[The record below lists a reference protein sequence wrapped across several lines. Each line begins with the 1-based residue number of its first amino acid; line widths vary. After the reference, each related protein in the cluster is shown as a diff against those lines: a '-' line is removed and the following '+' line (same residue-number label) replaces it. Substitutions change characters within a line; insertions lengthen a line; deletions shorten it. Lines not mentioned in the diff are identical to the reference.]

1 MKRFLPALFLCFAG
15 LTLTGIVR
23 AHEFWAIAKP
33 FHSAPKEAV
42 SISFY
47 VGEQFKGDV
56 VPIARQQA
64 AMLSLFNGADKF
76 DMREQLPTDRA
87 LPELQFALP
96 AEGAWLM
103 AFDSHPNAI
112 TMQADKFH
120 AYLHEEGLDAVI
132 RQREAAGKQNE
143 PARELYRRNVK
154 ILLRSGGNP
163 GEKSAAAHATR
174 TGQRFE
180 IVPSQNPQA
189 LRPGGRLDLHIYFD
203 GKPLG
208 GVLLKAWSQRDHQL
222 VTIRAIT
229 DGNGRTSVNLPYA
242 GTWMLS
248 AVHMIPAAAPA
259 EADWESYW
267 ANLSFAMPVKLAAA
281 RSSD

>member
-1 MKRFLPALFLCFAG
+1 MKRFLPLILSSFAW
-15 LTLTGIVR
+15 LISAQAH
-23 AHEFWAIAKP
+23 AHEFWATAKP
-33 FHSAPKEAV
+33 FHSAPNEAV
-42 SISFY
+42 SVSFH

-64 AMLSLFNGADKF
+64 AMLSLFNGTEKF
-76 DMREQLPTDRA
+76 DMRQQLPTDRA

-112 TMQADKFH
+112 TMPAEKFH
-120 AYLHEEGLDAVI
+120 AYLHDEGLDAVI
-132 RQREAAGKQNE
+132 RRREAAGKQSE
-143 PARELYRRNVK
+143 PGREHFRRNVK
-154 ILLRSGGNP
+154 ILLRSGGTS
-163 GEKSAAAHATR
+163 SAAYATR

-180 IVPSQNPQA
+180 IVPANDPQA
-189 LRPGGRLDLHIYFD
+189 LRPGGKLDLQVYFD

-208 GVLLKAWSQRDHQL
+208 GVLLKAWHQRDRQL
-222 VTIRAIT
+222 HTVRVTT
-229 DGNGRTSVNLPYA
+229 DDSGKTSLNLPYA

-248 AVHMIPAAAPA
+248 AVHMIPAATPA

-267 ANLSFAMPVKLAAA
+267 ANLSFAMPENLPAAK
-281 RSSD
+281 SSD

>member
-1 MKRFLPALFLCFAG
+1 MKRFLPLLLVSFAW
-15 LTLTGIVR
+15 LTLTSQVR

-42 SISFY
+42 SVSFH

-64 AMLSLFNGADKF
+64 AMLSLFNGADRF
-76 DMREQLPTDRA
+76 DMRQQLPTERA

-112 TMQADKFH
+112 TMQAEKFH
-120 AYLHEEGLDAVI
+120 AYLHDEGLDAVI
-132 RQREAAGKQNE
+132 KQREAAGKQSE
-143 PARELYRRNVK
+143 PGRELFRRNVK
-154 ILLRSGGNP
+154 ILLRSG
-163 GEKSAAAHATR
+163 EKSSAAYATR

-180 IVPSQNPQA
+180 IVPAQDPQA
-189 LRPGGRLDLHIYFD
+189 VRPGGRLDLHVYFD

-208 GVLLKAWSQRDHQL
+208 GVLLKAWHQREHQL
-222 VTIRAIT
+222 LTVRVTT
-229 DGNGRTSVNLPYA
+229 DDSGKTSVNLPYA

-267 ANLSFAMPVKLAAA
+267 ANLSFAMPENLPTAK
-281 RSSD
+281 SSD